1 MMSME
6 NKNLFNKKKL
16 IVLIVL
22 LNFLIFSYV
31 LLILINIKS
40 LEKYDSVV
48 MPNVYIEEFD
58 MSGYSF
64 KNALSKME
72 FYNEYIL
79 SKKIRFIVNGKEVE
93 YDLKQ
98 LGISVDQKKTMQKIK
113 KYQNSLSYAG
123 KLRMIHGD
131 TKKKFNFSYQIDSDK
146 LKAFLT
152 DMKKSVDV
160 SVVNGYFD
168 TSSGVKYIPGVD
180 GFSLDVDKS
189 IDTFKKNFTD
199 DFDFKRKIS
208 LEGNV
213 VSSQSNESYQKIDTM
228 TSSFVTKF
236 NVWEGTRPINL
247 RTALNYING
256 AIVEPGEVF
265 SYYKYAGPY
274 NKSGYVFYYEFVG
287 NGVCQIAT
295 TTYNAALLGGLE
307 IVKRYPHAKK
317 SVYVPGGLDATVA
330 SYSSGWNVDFQF
342 RNTYQYPIYI
352 KAYAVGGEAHV
363 EFWSNSNAKEGKEYT
378 TESVKIGVRGY
389 TTYLHTFKDG
399 KEIDKS
405 KIATTWYTEE

>member
-1 MMSME
+1 ME
-6 NKNLFNKKKL
+6 NKKLFNKKKL
-16 IVLIVL
+16 IVLIIL
-22 LNFLIFSYV
+22 LNILVFSYAFLI
-31 LLILINIKS
+31 IINIKS

-64 KNALSKME
+64 KNALSKIE

-79 SKKIRFIVNGKEVE
+79 SKKVKFSINGKRLE
-93 YDLKQ
+93 YDLNQ
-98 LGISVDQKKTMQKIK
+98 LGVSVDKEKTIQKIED
-113 KYQNSLSYAG
+113 YQSKLSYARR
-123 KLRMIHGD
+123 LRTIHGKV
-131 TKKKFNFSYQIDSDK
+131 KKKFNFSYKIDSDK
-146 LKAFLT
+146 LASFLNGIRG
-152 DMKKSVDV
+152 DVDV

-168 TSSGVKYIPGVD
+168 TSNGVRYISGVD
-180 GFSLDVDKS
+180 GFSLDIDKS
-189 IDTFKKNFTD
+189 ISIFKDNFKD
-199 DFDFKRKIS
+199 DFDFSKEIS
-208 LEGNV
+208 LEGNI
-213 VSSQSNESYQKIDTM
+213 VSSQSNDSYKQIDTM

-265 SYYKYAGPY
+265 SYFRYAGPY
-274 NKSGYVFYYEFVG
+274 DKRGYVFYYEFVG

-317 SVYVPGGLDATVA
+317 SVYVAGGLDATVA

-342 RNTYQYPIYI
+342 RNTYKYPIYI